1 MWVTWVFLG
10 GRRGSF
16 TILSDWRLSSMSQK
30 WLRSV
35 ECGIKISHVVPGVK
49 QSGCRAFIGGSDADR
64 VEVIENVSA
73 VMTSGGGRVSFLLR
87 VATGGLTMLH
97 CMFTHQEFM
106 CRHKVDLMDF

>member
-1 MWVTWVFLG
+1 
-10 GRRGSF
+10 
-16 TILSDWRLSSMSQK
+16 MSQK

-49 QSGCRAFIGGSDADR
+49 QSGCRAFIGGSDTDR